1 MFSESKVVKASPV
14 GQGMS
19 VKDIQQ
25 HIIIKDH
32 KSTSPSS
39 STCANM
45 KVIMFY
51 PVCLLAV
58 GLDRDK
64 PYGTNLV
71 AVQSKA
77 ANLPAG
83 YIMMVI

>member
-1 MFSESKVVKASPV
+1 MSYEHVVV
-14 GQGMS
+14 
-19 VKDIQQ
+19 VV
-25 HIIIKDH
+25 HICKRCRYL
-32 KSTSPSS
+32 SRYF